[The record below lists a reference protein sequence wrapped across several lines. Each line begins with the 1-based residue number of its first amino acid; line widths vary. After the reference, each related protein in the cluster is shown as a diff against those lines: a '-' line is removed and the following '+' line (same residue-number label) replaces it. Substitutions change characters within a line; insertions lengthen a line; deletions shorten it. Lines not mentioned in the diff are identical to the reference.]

1 MWPLARAAES
11 HRSLGR
17 PTPSKQ
23 LIIGTNTI
31 DRVSICL
38 SVVPVYVGVGSWSV
52 ATFALLDPGS
62 QGTLLTDEMSCR
74 LNLTRKPSNVHVS
87 TFHGHDPSLRVCS
100 LDFVI
105 RGRSG
110 KQQFNIKGALVVPS
124 LNLSC
129 RTVDWSREKN
139 KWPHLKD
146 LPLDAINYENVS
158 VLIGADNIE
167 LIQRLALRKPLR
179 KGEPFGVLTPL
190 GWTVIELHEQHC
202 DLVSGLICSGIVR
215 AVSSYDANL
224 PFGRAWYLPH
234 HPVRHDSKPDKARVV
249 FDASAKFEG
258 RSLNDCLSKGPDLLC
273 HMTSLLVRFRLLPLA
288 VTSDIA
294 SMFHQVG
301 VPVED
306 RSILRFLWS
315 DSADTAE
322 GEESQYF
329 ALWENFL
336 KEKHIRLTN
345 VMTVTTDGA
354 PSTVESHRGLIA
366 HLKEVIPTVSAVH
379 CVIHRQHLLA
389 KHVTAVFHCS
399 SEQNQE

>member
-1 MWPLARAAES
+1 MLPLECGPSRMWPLARAAES

-190 GWTVIELHEQHC
+190 GWTVIGRLPQAFRPFQKFAQRTVNEIIVTKDDQLQAELEIYEPFWRTE
-202 DLVSGLICSGIVR
+202 SFGAKLIAECRNMNPR
-215 AVSSYDANL
+215 AVEWRSAFRFVN
-224 PFGRAWYLPH
+224 GR
-234 HPVRHDSKPDKARVV
+234 
-249 FDASAKFEG
+249 
-258 RSLNDCLSKGPDLLC
+258 
-273 HMTSLLVRFRLLPLA
+273 
-288 VTSDIA
+288 
-294 SMFHQVG
+294 
-301 VPVED
+301 
-306 RSILRFLWS
+306 
-315 DSADTAE
+315 
-322 GEESQYF
+322 
-329 ALWENFL
+329 
-336 KEKHIRLTN
+336 
-345 VMTVTTDGA
+345 
-354 PSTVESHRGLIA
+354 
-366 HLKEVIPTVSAVH
+366 
-379 CVIHRQHLLA
+379 
-389 KHVTAVFHCS
+389 
-399 SEQNQE
+399 